1 MTTCLSINSDISVND
16 FKEYYL
22 QMSQPRSIRRL
33 HKQLKEK
40 FPNRKVISLA
50 TVFRHSQAEKW
61 LEQTVQVDSRVSEK
75 LMEKNVDKKV
85 REIENT
91 TSILEQA
98 SNKSLE
104 LLLEKLKSIT
114 VPDKVAD
121 LVGLNKIA
129 VESLKLKNTLEGNPS
144 SISGHINYDH
154 QSVEALKLHIQELY
168 QSINVDLVKRQK
180 QKDLEQE
187 EIEYRNKKLN

>member
-1 MTTCLSINSDISVND
+1 MTRYISNSNITVSD

>member
-1 MTTCLSINSDISVND
+1 
-16 FKEYYL
+16 
-22 QMSQPRSIRRL
+22 MSQPRSIRRL

-50 TVFRHSQAEKW
+50 TVFRHSQTEKW

>member
-1 MTTCLSINSDISVND
+1 MTRYISNSNITVSD

-144 SISGHINYDH
+144 SISGHINYDPDDI
-154 QSVEALKLHIQELY
+154 VKLKSHIQELY
-168 QSINVDLVKRQK
+168 ASINIDLMKRQ
-180 QKDLEQE
+180 QEKDLE
-187 EIEYRNKKLN
+187 EIDIKNKKLN

>member
-1 MTTCLSINSDISVND
+1 MTRYISKNSDISVND

-144 SISGHINYDH
+144 SISGHINYDPDDI
-154 QSVEALKLHIQELY
+154 VKLKSHIQELY
-168 QSINVDLVKRQK
+168 ASINMDLMKRQ
-180 QKDLEQE
+180 QEKDLE
-187 EIEYRNKKLN
+187 EIDIKNKKLN

>member
-1 MTTCLSINSDISVND
+1 MTRYISNSNITVSD

-40 FPNRKVISLA
+40 FPHRKIISLA
-50 TVFRHSQAEKW
+50 TIFRHSQKGWKSACEI
-61 LEQTVQVDSRVSEK
+61 VDNKVSEK
-75 LMEKNVDKKV
+75 IMNKTVDKKV
-85 REIENT
+85 RDIQET

-144 SISGHINYDH
+144 SISGHINYDPDDI
-154 QSVEALKLHIQELY
+154 VKLKSHIQELY
-168 QSINVDLVKRQK
+168 ASINMDLMKRQ
-180 QKDLEQE
+180 QEKDLE
-187 EIEYRNKKLN
+187 EIDIKNKKLN

>member
-1 MTTCLSINSDISVND
+1 MTRYISKNSDISVND

-50 TVFRHSQAEKW
+50 TVFRHSQTEKW
-61 LEQTVQVDSRVSEK
+61 LEQTVQVDSKVSEK

-104 LLLEKLKSIT
+104 LLLDKLKSIT

-144 SISGHINYDH
+144 SISGHINYDPDDI
-154 QSVEALKLHIQELY
+154 VKLKSHIQELY
-168 QSINVDLVKRQK
+168 ASINMDLMKRQQGK
-180 QKDLEQE
+180 ELEE
-187 EIEYRNKKLN
+187 FETRKKKLN

>member
-1 MTTCLSINSDISVND
+1 MTRYISKNSDISVND

-50 TVFRHSQAEKW
+50 TVFRHSQTEKW

-104 LLLEKLKSIT
+104 LLLDKLKSIT

>member
-1 MTTCLSINSDISVND
+1 MTRYISKNSDISVND

-50 TVFRHSQAEKW
+50 TVFRHSQTEKW

>member
-1 MTTCLSINSDISVND
+1 MTRYISKNSDISVND

-50 TVFRHSQAEKW
+50 TVFRHSQTEKW

-104 LLLEKLKSIT
+104 LLLDKLKSIT

-144 SISGHINYDH
+144 SISGHINYDPDDI
-154 QSVEALKLHIQELY
+154 VKLKSQIQELY
-168 QSINVDLVKRQK
+168 ASINMDLMKRQQGK
-180 QKDLEQE
+180 ELEE
-187 EIEYRNKKLN
+187 FETRKKKLN

>member
-1 MTTCLSINSDISVND
+1 MSNSNITVND
-16 FKEYYL
+16 FKEFYL

-40 FPNRKVISLA
+40 FPNRKIISLA
-50 TVFRHSQAEKW
+50 TIFRHSQKGWKSACEI
-61 LEQTVQVDSRVSEK
+61 VDSRVSEK
-75 LMEKNVDKKV
+75 ILEKNVDKKV

-98 SNKSLE
+98 SHKSLE
-104 LLLEKLKSIT
+104 LLLDKLKSIT
-114 VPDKVAD
+114 ITDKIAD

-144 SISGHINYDH
+144 SISGHINYDPEDVH
-154 QSVEALKLHIQELY
+154 KLKQHINELY
-168 QSINVDLVKRQK
+168 HSINADLMKRQ
-180 QKDLEQE
+180 QGKDFE
-187 EIEYRNKKLN
+187 ELKIIKNKLN

>member
-1 MTTCLSINSDISVND
+1 MTRYISNSNITVSD

-144 SISGHINYDH
+144 SISGHINYDPDDI
-154 QSVEALKLHIQELY
+154 LKLKSHIQELY
-168 QSINVDLVKRQK
+168 ASINMDLMKRQQGK
-180 QKDLEQE
+180 ELEE
-187 EIEYRNKKLN
+187 FETRKKKLN

>member
-1 MTTCLSINSDISVND
+1 MTRYISNSNITVSD

-104 LLLEKLKSIT
+104 LLLDKLKSIT
-114 VPDKVAD
+114 VPDKIAD

-144 SISGHINYDH
+144 SISGHINYDPDDI
-154 QSVEALKLHIQELY
+154 LKLKSHIQELY
-168 QSINVDLVKRQK
+168 ASINMDLMKRQQGK
-180 QKDLEQE
+180 ELEE
-187 EIEYRNKKLN
+187 FETRKKKLN

>member
-1 MTTCLSINSDISVND
+1 MTRYISNSNITVSD

-114 VPDKVAD
+114 VPNKVAD

-144 SISGHINYDH
+144 SISGHINYDPDDI
-154 QSVEALKLHIQELY
+154 LKLKSHIQELY
-168 QSINVDLVKRQK
+168 ASINMDLMKRQQGK
-180 QKDLEQE
+180 ELEE
-187 EIEYRNKKLN
+187 FETRKKKLN

>member
-1 MTTCLSINSDISVND
+1 MTRYISKNSDISVND

-104 LLLEKLKSIT
+104 LLLDKLKSIT

>member
-1 MTTCLSINSDISVND
+1 MKESMSNSNITVND
-16 FKEYYL
+16 FKEFYL

-33 HKQLKEK
+33 HAQLKEK

-50 TVFRHSQAEKW
+50 TVFRHSQTEKW

-104 LLLEKLKSIT
+104 LLLDKLKSIT
-114 VPDKVAD
+114 VPDKIAD

-144 SISGHINYDH
+144 SISGHINYDPEDVH
-154 QSVEALKLHIQELY
+154 KLKQHINELY
-168 QSINVDLVKRQK
+168 HSINADLMKRQ
-180 QKDLEQE
+180 QGKDFE
-187 EIEYRNKKLN
+187 ELKIRKNKLN

>member
-1 MTTCLSINSDISVND
+1 MTRYISKNSNITVSD
-16 FKEYYL
+16 FKEHYL
-22 QMSQPRSIRRL
+22 QQSKPRSIRKL
-33 HKQLKEK
+33 HKELKK
-40 FPNRKVISLA
+40 RFPNRKVVSLA

-61 LEQTVQVDSRVSEK
+61 LDQTVQVDSRVSEK

-98 SNKSLE
+98 SQKSLE
-104 LLLEKLKSIT
+104 LLLDKLKSIT
-114 VPDKVAD
+114 VSDKVAD

-144 SISGHINYDH
+144 SISGHINYDPDDIIK
-154 QSVEALKLHIQELY
+154 LKSHIQELY
-168 QSINVDLVKRQK
+168 ASINMDLVKRQ
-180 QKDLEQE
+180 QE
-187 EIEYRNKKLN
+187 KVLGDTEMKKKLN

>member
-1 MTTCLSINSDISVND
+1 MSNSNISISD
-16 FKEYYL
+16 FKEFYL
-22 QMSQPRSIRRL
+22 AQRKPRSIRRL
-33 HKQLKEK
+33 HKELKLR
-40 FPNRKVISLA
+40 FPNKKVISLA
-50 TVFRHSQAEKW
+50 TAFRHSIAEKW
-61 LEQTVQVDSRVSEK
+61 KEQTVNLDSRVSEK

-144 SISGHINYDH
+144 SISGHINYDPDDI
-154 QSVEALKLHIQELY
+154 LKLKSHIQELY
-168 QSINVDLVKRQK
+168 ASINMDLMKRQ
-180 QKDLEQE
+180 QEKDLE
-187 EIEYRNKKLN
+187 EIDIKNKKLN

>member
-1 MTTCLSINSDISVND
+1 MSNSNITVND
-16 FKEYYL
+16 FKEFYL

-40 FPNRKVISLA
+40 FPNRKIISLA
-50 TVFRHSQAEKW
+50 TVFRHSQKGWKSACE
-61 LEQTVQVDSRVSEK
+61 QVDSRVSEK
-75 LMEKNVDKKV
+75 IMEKNVDKKV

-98 SNKSLE
+98 SQKSLE
-104 LLLEKLKSIT
+104 LLLNKLKSIT
-114 VPDKVAD
+114 VPDKIAD

-144 SISGHINYDH
+144 SISGHINYDPEDVH
-154 QSVEALKLHIQELY
+154 KLKQHINELY
-168 QSINVDLVKRQK
+168 HSINADLMKRQ
-180 QKDLEQE
+180 QGKDFE
-187 EIEYRNKKLN
+187 ELKIRKNKLN

>member
-1 MTTCLSINSDISVND
+1 MTRYISNSNITVSD

-144 SISGHINYDH
+144 SISGHINYDPDDI
-154 QSVEALKLHIQELY
+154 VKLKSHIQELY
-168 QSINVDLVKRQK
+168 ASIDMDLMKRQ
-180 QKDLEQE
+180 QEKDLE
-187 EIEYRNKKLN
+187 EIDIKNKKLN

>member
-1 MTTCLSINSDISVND
+1 MTRYISKNSDISVND

-104 LLLEKLKSIT
+104 LLLDKLKSIT

-144 SISGHINYDH
+144 SISGHISYDP
-154 QSVEALKLHIQELY
+154 QNVEALKLHIQELY
-168 QSINVDLVKRQK
+168 QSINVDLVKRQQEK
-180 QKDLEQE
+180 NLEE
-187 EIEYRNKKLN
+187 FETRKKKLN

>member
-1 MTTCLSINSDISVND
+1 MVKTMSNSNITVND
-16 FKEYYL
+16 FKEFYL

-40 FPNRKVISLA
+40 FPNRKIISLA
-50 TVFRHSQAEKW
+50 TVFRHSQKGWKSACE
-61 LEQTVQVDSRVSEK
+61 QVDSRVSEK
-75 LMEKNVDKKV
+75 ILEKNVDKKV

-98 SNKSLE
+98 SQKSLE
-104 LLLEKLKSIT
+104 LLLNKLKSIT
-114 VPDKVAD
+114 VPDKIAD

-144 SISGHINYDH
+144 SISGHISYDPTDV
-154 QSVEALKLHIQELY
+154 QALKNHIQELY
-168 QSINVDLVKRQK
+168 QSINVDLVKRQQEK
-180 QKDLEQE
+180 NLEE
-187 EIEYRNKKLN
+187 FETRKKKLN

>member
-1 MTTCLSINSDISVND
+1 MTRYISKNSDISVND

-104 LLLEKLKSIT
+104 LLLDKLKSIT

-144 SISGHINYDH
+144 SISGHINYDPDDI
-154 QSVEALKLHIQELY
+154 VKLKSHIQELY
-168 QSINVDLVKRQK
+168 ASINMDLMKRQ
-180 QKDLEQE
+180 QEKDLE
-187 EIEYRNKKLN
+187 EIDIKNKKLN

>member
-1 MTTCLSINSDISVND
+1 MTRYISKNSDISVND

>member
-1 MTTCLSINSDISVND
+1 MSNSNITVSD

-50 TVFRHSQAEKW
+50 TVFRHSQTEKW

-144 SISGHINYDH
+144 SISGHINYDPDDI
-154 QSVEALKLHIQELY
+154 VKLKSHIQELY
-168 QSINVDLVKRQK
+168 ASINMDLMKRQQGK
-180 QKDLEQE
+180 ELEE
-187 EIEYRNKKLN
+187 FETRKKKLN

>member
-1 MTTCLSINSDISVND
+1 MTRYISNSNITVSD

-104 LLLEKLKSIT
+104 LLLDKLKSIT

-144 SISGHINYDH
+144 SISGHISYDPTDV
-154 QSVEALKLHIQELY
+154 QALKNHIQELY
-168 QSINVDLVKRQK
+168 QSINVDLVKRQQEK
-180 QKDLEQE
+180 NLEE
-187 EIEYRNKKLN
+187 FETRKKKLN